1 MSYSADFIRVTYH
14 AVECSLK
21 VICEQLSSLLA
32 ENVGKGRQRGGG
44 GKASYHL
51 TQVIPST
58 SELFCFCSFCSC
70 RSCFLKK
77 TKPTMYP
84 CSLRQRYLWESFA
97 GG

>member
-44 GKASYHL
+44 GK
-51 TQVIPST
+51 QVII
-58 SELFCFCSFCSC
+58 
-70 RSCFLKK
+70 
-77 TKPTMYP
+77 
-84 CSLRQRYLWESFA
+84 
-97 GG
+97 

>member
-44 GKASYHL
+44 ESKLSSNSSY
-51 TQVIPST
+51 TIN
-58 SELFCFCSFCSC
+58 F
-70 RSCFLKK
+70 
-77 TKPTMYP
+77 
-84 CSLRQRYLWESFA
+84 
-97 GG
+97 

>member
-44 GKASYHL
+44 GGK
-51 TQVIPST
+51 QVII
-58 SELFCFCSFCSC
+58 
-70 RSCFLKK
+70 
-77 TKPTMYP
+77 
-84 CSLRQRYLWESFA
+84 
-97 GG
+97 